1 MFEEYIESKKNE
13 IINNLIKLISFK
25 SISTTNI
32 NSPFPFGMECSN
44 CLHYVLDLAKSMGFK
59 TKNVDEY
66 CGYIEFGEGEELI
79 GIVGHL
85 DVVPAN
91 DGWKHDP
98 FNADISEGKLYGRG
112 SVDDKGPVIASLYA
126 MKAVMDNYKINKRVR
141 LILGLNEEQN
151 WKCIKY
157 YKEHEEIPTFGFS
170 PDANFPVIFAEK
182 GILSSWFE
190 SDYNNSSII
199 KILSIDCNNNPF
211 NVVPKICK
219 IDLELS
225 SIINKRV
232 FIEKIHLSNK
242 KYNFNIE
249 INELSINKV
258 QIVLNGEASHSAHP
272 ELGSNAISK
281 LIIVLNELFNSYNCN
296 CNIFQFFSD
305 KINTE
310 LSGKSLGIDFKDESG
325 SLTLNVAKFLFE
337 DNKIK
342 IGMNLRIP
350 VTIKISEIED
360 KLKKEAEKYTVLSY
374 SHSSMDPLHLSLE
387 NDLVKKLLD
396 IYNQKTNSQEKPIAI
411 GGGTFAR
418 AFDNFVSFGPT
429 FPGDSDLCHQNDEYI
444 EIEKLLLC
452 ANIYADAIYELCNDL
467 H

>member
-126 MKAVMDNYKINKRVR
+126 MKAVMNNFKINKRVR

-157 YKEHEEIPTFGFS
+157 YKEHEEIPSRGFS

-190 SDYNNSSII
+190 YDYIESSNV
-199 KILSIDCNNNPF
+199 KILNIDCNNNPF

-225 SIINKRV
+225 NTINKME
-232 FIEKIHLSNK
+232 FIENIHLINK
-242 KYNFNIE
+242 KYDFSIE
-249 INELSINKV
+249 INELSTNIV
-258 QIVLNGEASHSAHP
+258 QIISNGIASHSAHP
-272 ELGSNAISK
+272 ELGNNAISN
-281 LIIVLNELFNSYNCN
+281 LIIILNDLFNIYNCN
-296 CNIFQFFSD
+296 NNIFKFFSD

-310 LSGKSLGIDFKDESG
+310 LSGKSLGIDLKDESG
-325 SLTLNVAKFLFE
+325 RLTLNVAKLSFE
-337 DNKIK
+337 NNKIK
-342 IGMNLRIP
+342 IGINLRIP
-350 VTIKISEIED
+350 VTTSISKIEN
-360 KLKKEAEKYTVLSY
+360 KLKNEAEKYSVLSY
-374 SHSSMDPLHLSLE
+374 SHSSMNPLYLNLD
-387 NDLVKKLLD
+387 NNLVKKLLD

-418 AFDNFVSFGPT
+418 AFENFVSFGPT
-429 FPGDSDLCHQNDEYI
+429 FPGDPDLCHQNDEYI
-444 EIEKLLLC
+444 EIDKLLLC
-452 ANIYADAIYELCNDL
+452 ANIYADAIYELCTE
-467 H
+467 